1 MHRVQRILRDRQLVS
16 APPGASV
23 LDVAGTMTEAGVG
36 AIPILDGDELVGIFS
51 ERDLVGRVVVAGR
64 DPRTTRVE
72 EVMTRNVV
80 TASLDD
86 PVDRCVEQM
95 KRTGCRHLPVVEGGR
110 VLSMIS
116 MRDLLRDEVEQQ
128 GEEIRH
134 LRVYLNQ
141 APN

>member
-23 LDVAGTMTEAGVG
+23 FDIARTMTEASVG

-64 DPRTTRVE
+64 DPHTTRVE

-86 PVDRCVEQM
+86 PVDRCLEQM
-95 KRTGCRHLPVVEGGR
+95 KKTGCRHLPVVEGGR

-116 MRDLLRDEVEQQ
+116 MRDLLRDEVEEK